1 MLALEDKFLKK
12 SGQNKLLMKKRLF
25 QFEYRPGTSMNN
37 HITAFN
43 QLIVYLFNLDVTFSN
58 EDLALMLLLSLSHEF
73 EHLETTLLH
82 GKDDVSLV
90 VVCAALYSYELR
102 KKNKKENKHIAAE
115 DEALVAR
122 GRPQSQKKGR
132 SWRSHSKSRPA
143 KDKCT
148 FCHEKG
154 HWKKDCPKLK

>member
-1 MLALEDKFLKK
+1 
-12 SGQNKLLMKKRLF
+12 
-25 QFEYRPGTSMNN
+25 MND

-43 QLIVYLFNLDVTFSN
+43 QLVADLFNLDVTFSD
-58 EDLALMLLLSLSHEF
+58 EDLALMLLSSIPDEF

-102 KKNKKENKHIAAE
+102 KKNKKENRHIATE

-122 GRPQSQKKGR
+122 GRSQSQKKGR
-132 SWRSHSKSRPA
+132 SWRSRSKSRPA
-143 KDKCT
+143 KDECA

-154 HWKKDCPKLK
+154 HWKKDCPKLKKKGKLLKMHV